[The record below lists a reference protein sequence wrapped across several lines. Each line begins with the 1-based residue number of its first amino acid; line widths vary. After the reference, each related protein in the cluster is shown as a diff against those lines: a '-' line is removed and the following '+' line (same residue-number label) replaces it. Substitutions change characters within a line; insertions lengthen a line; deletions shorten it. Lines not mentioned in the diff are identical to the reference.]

1 MMKKYVRI
9 LCACLV
15 VLLLF
20 CVCGCSAT
28 EPPTVSEI
36 QGIFDRD
43 RENILLV
50 TDYFVSSGYSNLM
63 VRDDDCKNMFAD
75 MKDVAIEDEAVVTAL
90 KALAKNGY
98 QTFSKSGNTIEFC
111 VWSRLSD
118 VGCGMAYSIDGEAIQ
133 VDYLTESAPLAED
146 GWFYFVDDFNE
157 WRAQNR

>member
-1 MMKKYVRI
+1 MVKKYVRI

-15 VLLLF
+15 ALLLF
-20 CVCGCSAT
+20 CACGCSAT

-50 TDYFVSSGYSNLM
+50 RDYFAASDYSGIM
-63 VRDDDCKNMFAD
+63 VWDEDCENMFAD
-75 MKDVAIEDEAVVTAL
+75 SQDVTIEDEAVVAAL

-98 QTFSKSGNTIEFC
+98 ITFSKSGNTIEFC
-111 VWSRLSD
+111 VWSRLAD
-118 VGCGMAYSIDGEAIQ
+118 VGCGMAYSMDGKAIQ
-133 VDYLTESAPLAED
+133 VDYLTESVPLAED

-157 WRAQNR
+157 WRSQNR